1 MPEVQPAGQAGG
13 AGNGKIIEA
22 SRQFEAFFI
31 QQLLE
36 EMRKT
41 IPKESQS
48 GFGSDI
54 YDSIIDQAL
63 AQKIAEQKGIGL
75 ADQITRALG
84 TGK

>member
-1 MPEVQPAGQAGG
+1 MDGVEAAVRAGG
-13 AGNGKIIEA
+13 AGNGKIVEA
-22 SRQFEAFFI
+22 SRQFEAYFI

-41 IPKESQS
+41 IPREHQA